1 MKKTII
7 LIVLSH
13 VLAFACMG
21 QSSNERILKE
31 LDEVIGKKKEH
42 CEERERTIAQL
53 KQRLANEYDNAQRY
67 TICSEL
73 FTQYLHYQADSAL
86 HYVDE
91 MQKYVKDVKKPE
103 RKPRSLS
110 TVPMRW
116 ALWEHI
122 TKPYRL

>member
-73 FTQYLHYQADSAL
+73 FTQYLHYQRIPPCIMSMRWNGMSVRQS
-86 HYVDE
+86 HR
-91 MQKYVKDVKKPE
+91 E
-103 RKPRSLS
+103 RKP
-110 TVPMRW
+110 T
-116 ALWEHI
+116 
-122 TKPYRL
+122 